1 MNRELH
7 NEFQPGV
14 VEMDVNPAFLRKGL
28 VFHRPTYEGRRSLFD
43 PGHTFLTREDLLSI
57 RAHIDAEDRLKVA
70 LVGYNMEKDALVIN
84 PNADRTDLDHLEQ
97 LVQSAYDIVVDT
109 NSLLPTQKQAVH
121 PFPL

>member
-1 MNRELH
+1 
-7 NEFQPGV
+7 
-14 VEMDVNPAFLRKGL
+14 MDVNPAFLRKGL

>member
-7 NEFQPGV
+7 LEFTPGV
-14 VEMDVNPAFLRKGL
+14 VEMDVNPTFLRKGL

-97 LVQSAYDIVVDT
+97 VVQNAYDLVIDT